1 MTPDA
6 FIDQLYLSLL
16 EQGWKLTDIDQMD
29 VFYYLHLLKVKA
41 KNQQVYIDA
50 VL

>member
-1 MTPDA
+1 MTPRQ

-16 EQGWKLTDIDQMD
+16 EQGWKLSDIDEMD

-41 KNQQVYIDA
+41 KTQQTYIDD

>member
-1 MTPDA
+1 MPPDA
-6 FIDQLYLSLL
+6 FIDELYLSLL
-16 EQGWKLTDIDQMD
+16 AQGWKLPEIDAMD